1 MTQNNVNIEYL
12 FRKDANKAQTR
23 SADLV
28 VMVYN
33 GWDYYAPTLPRE
45 IASMSRNCAAASNLI
60 EDAFNIINKVHFLL
74 PTSTSRESLSKSL
87 KFMRAVNSHLEGTSL
102 ATGTACGAS
111 LPVEVPIPKPA
122 SSQRVTKMAYKRAAV
137 TFSEAPP
144 EKKKNET
151 DETFT
156 ARKQKY
162 AEKVKK
168 SADRDTK
175 LGANQCPCSETFE
188 SMEKLLEH
196 QENMHPDKDVW
207 KCAHSDSVCNTKG
220 HIWKQARHHLGKYFH
235 YCDCS
240 YTDEK
245 DLDEKGEPKKKICEK
260 GFDEVI
266 NVEFHRETH
275 HGVGRC
281 SIRCAY
287 CDKPQQSFRKKL
299 EHEDS
304 CSSGPNKGSGLTHW
318 CKEERC
324 GYSCRSAGVLK
335 KHMETDHSEAV
346 GLAVPKRWKCKD
358 CGKEFRSP
366 QGWKKHD
373 CTTPKVCK
381 PRMRKQDTPIGE
393 EN

>member
-1 MTQNNVNIEYL
+1 MLLNKSFFFTLQGLTKSLNSIFANVHQMVQGWPDGHTHKHLKCEVLVNLIDDREYYASKLQHHLDKQDKTYKEAVIEIKQRDDDQPIPPALGDFVIAAISLMTTIPICVIYPTVDRTKDVNDRPVTQNNANIEYL

-33 GWDYYAPTLPRE
+33 GLDYYAPTLPRE

-74 PTSTSRESLSKSL
+74 PTLTACESLSKSL

-122 SSQRVTKMAYKRAAV
+122 SSQRVTKTAYKHAAT
-137 TFSEAPP
+137 TFSEVPP

-156 ARKQKY
+156 AQKQKY

-175 LGANQCPCSETFE
+175 LDANQCPCSETFE

-207 KCAHSDSVCNTKG
+207 KCAHCDSVCNTKG
-220 HIWKQARHHLGKYFH
+220 HIWKHARHHLGKYFH

-245 DLDEKGEPKKKICEK
+245 DLDEKGEPKKK
-260 GFDEVI
+260 FV
-266 NVEFHRETH
+266 R
-275 HGVGRC
+275 R
-281 SIRCAY
+281 
-287 CDKPQQSFRKKL
+287 
-299 EHEDS
+299 
-304 CSSGPNKGSGLTHW
+304 GLM
-318 CKEERC
+318 K
-324 GYSCRSAGVLK
+324 
-335 KHMETDHSEAV
+335 
-346 GLAVPKRWKCKD
+346 
-358 CGKEFRSP
+358 
-366 QGWKKHD
+366 
-373 CTTPKVCK
+373 
-381 PRMRKQDTPIGE
+381 
-393 EN
+393 